1 MPGFL
6 AEDSMTTEIERIEA
20 RMMQRY
26 QDELRLS
33 NTILDSFLNMGKGSP
48 LTYLL
53 ARAASEAA
61 DAMDEL
67 SRVEPD
73 NLKRIIELQADISR
87 KRDLVRWIN
96 DAVASGKEAWRLL
109 NADER
114 GELIREVA
122 DSYEVDP

>member
-1 MPGFL
+1 
-6 AEDSMTTEIERIEA
+6 MTTEIDRIEA